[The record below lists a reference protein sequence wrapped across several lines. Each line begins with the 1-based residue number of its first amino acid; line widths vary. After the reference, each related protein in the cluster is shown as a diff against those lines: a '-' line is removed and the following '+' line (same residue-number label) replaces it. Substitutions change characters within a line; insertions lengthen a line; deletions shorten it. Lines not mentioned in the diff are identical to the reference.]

1 MKLLGALFRV
11 FVHPSEHSPDTLP
24 SDIKYI
30 AYARAVRWAGWGF
43 GETLLPVFLLSFSS
57 SFAETGLLGSILEI
71 VTLISLPVLGALAD
85 NISARSLILVSIFLY
100 PLIGFGYFLA
110 GITGLVVWIV
120 AVRALN
126 GVLWGMENIGT
137 ETYYRR
143 RAPREHLGIAF
154 GYIDTLSMFGWTLAA
169 VAGIFLIRY
178 FEIHELLLFTVPF
191 ALVGFVIARRASTD
205 EPLTLGARTRTAL
218 SASLHGYRDTLR
230 ELQHWGR
237 DLYLLALLAFF
248 VGALESA
255 AYLFLPIY
263 AYVQEHSLVSAILVG
278 VVTAIPYLFAYR
290 LGSITDSFGA
300 RQAFLGSLAVL
311 GLALFFAGLLD
322 SLVVTMAAAFVV
334 ALMLEL
340 FNLTT
345 KSYITRYGSSG
356 AYGRRGGLMH
366 FIATL
371 GAICG
376 PLFLGILFDSAGPA
390 NTFIVLAMVA
400 GVFAVPTYFLVRKK

>member
-30 AYARAVRWAGWGF
+30 AYARAVRWTGWGF

-71 VTLISLPVLGALAD
+71 VTLICLPVLGGLAD
-85 NISARSLILVSIFLY
+85 NISARLLILTSILLY

-110 GITGLVVWIV
+110 GITGLMVWIV

-126 GVLWGMENIGT
+126 GLLWSMENIGT

-154 GYIDTLSMFGWTLAA
+154 GYIDAVSMFGWTAA
-169 VAGIFLIRY
+169 AIAGIFLVRY
-178 FEIHELLLFTVPF
+178 FEIHELILLTVPF
-191 ALVGFVIARRASTD
+191 ALVGFIIALRAPRD
-205 EPLTLGARTRTAL
+205 EPAHRGFPL
-218 SASLHGYRDTLR
+218 SASLHAYRDTLR
-230 ELQHWGR
+230 ELQTWGR
-237 DLYLLALLAFF
+237 DLYLLGTLAFF

-263 AYVQEHSLVSAILVG
+263 AYVQENNLVSAILVG

-300 RQAFLGSLAVL
+300 RQAFLGSLAIL
-311 GLALFFAGLLD
+311 GLSLFFAGVID
-322 SLVVTMAAAFVV
+322 SLIVTMAAAFVV

-345 KSYITRYGSSG
+345 KSYITRYSSSG
-356 AYGRRGGLMH
+356 AYGRRGGLMN

-371 GAICG
+371 GAIFG
-376 PLFLGILFDSAGPA
+376 PLFLGVLFDVAGPS
-390 NTFIVLAMVA
+390 NTFIVLAMIA
-400 GVFAVPTYFLVRKK
+400 GVFAVPTFFLVRKR